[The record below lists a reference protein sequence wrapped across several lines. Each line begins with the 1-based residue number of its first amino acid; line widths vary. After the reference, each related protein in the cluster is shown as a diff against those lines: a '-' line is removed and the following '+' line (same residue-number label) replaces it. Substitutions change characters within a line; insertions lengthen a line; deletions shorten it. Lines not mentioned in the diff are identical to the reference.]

1 MTFKELLEKSK
12 NNPKYAFFLG
22 MVYGWPIVKDGA
34 VLAYSAGKYGT
45 RITNVLSVDEYKNLN
60 QSNKLILQNFIS
72 DTDIDNDDI
81 VCSQNKPSEWA
92 CYVKF
97 IDNIG
102 LEATSESGRAYIYGL
117 IEKAMIDA
125 PNESVQYFISGIFNA
140 RGSLDFIRK
149 LVAVDW
155 EKKQYPNLARRK
167 YMTLSKMT
175 GVFFNF
181 NPRVLQKKGQTKND
195 QFRIPLS
202 LFASEY
208 GFLYPF
214 KKAYYEK
221 ETGNHLSQTGDL
233 YFYKQDLSNV
243 KEYKNYSR
251 ALQINKLAIDYQ
263 NGQIAEQELLTKRL
277 ALGLDND
284 DDVDT
289 LLHANPN
296 VKEARKLRSRYM
308 CEVDSHHRT
317 FTAKANNMPFV
328 EGHHLIPFCKR
339 NEFDV
344 NIDIVENIVALCP
357 VCHRQVHLATDDER
371 RAILTKLY
379 KANIDDL
386 QKAGVDIS
394 LEQLIEFYK

>member
-1 MTFKELLEKSK
+1 MTFNELLEHSKS
-12 NNPKYAFFLG
+12 NPTYAFFLG
-22 MVYGWPIVKDGA
+22 MIYGWPVVKNGC
-34 VLAYSAGKYGT
+34 VLAYSSGNIGS
-45 RITNVLSVDEYKNLN
+45 RIRNHFNDNEYKQLN
-60 QSNKLILQNFIS
+60 ELNKQVIAKFVQGTEIS
-72 DTDIDNDDI
+72 FNDIECSYNKTSWVCSVKFTDINDLDDAT
-81 VCSQNKPSEWA
+81 E
-92 CYVKF
+92 
-97 IDNIG
+97 IG
-102 LEATSESGRAYIYGL
+102 KARIYGY
-117 IEKAMIDA
+117 IEKAIMDFS
-125 PNESVQYFISGIFNA
+125 NESIRYFISGMFNA
-140 RGSLDFIRK
+140 RGSLDFIRS
-149 LVAVDW
+149 LIAVDL
-155 EKKQYPNLARRK
+155 EQKQYPNLARRK
-167 YMTLSKMT
+167 YMTLSNMT
-175 GVFFNF
+175 GQFFNF
-181 NPRVLQKKGQTKND
+181 NPRVLQKNSQAKND
-195 QFRIPLS
+195 QFRIPLKI
-202 LFASEY
+202 FASEY

-214 KKAYYEK
+214 KKAFYEK
-221 ETGNHLSQTGDL
+221 ETKNKLAETDGL

-243 KEYKNYSR
+243 KEYKNYNR

-263 NGQIAEQELLTKRL
+263 NGQIAEQDLLKKRL

-284 DDVDT
+284 DDIDT

-308 CEVDSHHRT
+308 CEVNPQHRT

-379 KANIDDL
+379 ETNIGDL

-394 LEQLIEFYK
+394 LDKLIEFYS